1 MTFLTNGSWSARE
14 QLRNPACIQFLAY
27 NPFPGSGV
35 AETIGWMKV
44 ELILRVSDKIIPGFE
59 STQPVKPTDGTVTS
73 RLPEDLGARMSA
85 PVTAPLYLA

>member
-35 AETIGWMKV
+35 AEVIGWMKV
-44 ELILRVSDKIIPGFE
+44 ELILRLSDKIIPGYEE
-59 STQPVKPTDGTVTS
+59 SQPTNDTDSTS
-73 RLPEDLGARMSA
+73 VRDLPN
-85 PVTAPLYLA
+85 

>member
-44 ELILRVSDKIIPGFE
+44 ELILRLSDKIIPGYE
-59 STQPVKPTDGTVTS
+59 DSNPIEPTDRTVTNL
-73 RLPEDLGARMSA
+73 LPEVPGAQANRSVLG
-85 PVTAPLYLA
+85 LASV